1 MKLQFTK
8 MHGAGNDFIVI
19 DAINQDIAFTPAQW
33 QRLADRRFGIGAD
46 QILVVEKPRLPG
58 CDFRYRIYNN
68 DGGEVEQCGNGAR
81 AFVKFVSEKGLS
93 DKASIR
99 VETMAGIIAPRLEL
113 DGSITVD
120 MGAPV
125 LEPAL
130 VPFDAAGLD
139 GVAEGND
146 TLWPLDLALPGQ
158 TAPVLV
164 SVVSMGNPHAVQV
177 VEDVDAQ
184 DLEQS
189 GPLIEHHPRFPR
201 RVNAGY
207 LQIIDRHH
215 VKLRVYERGAGETL
229 ACGTGACAAAVAGII
244 APRLELDGSIT
255 VDMGAPVL
263 EPALVPFD
271 AAGLDGVA
279 QGTDLLW
286 PLDLAL
292 PGHTAPVLVSVVSMG
307 NPHAVQVVDDVD
319 AQDLEVTGPRIE
331 HHPRFPRRVNAG
343 YMQVV
348 DRQHVKLRVYERG
361 AGETLA
367 CGTGACAAAVAG
379 IRRGLLDS
387 PVRISARGGEL
398 SIAWQ
403 GPGHPVLM
411 TGPAVTVFEGTIEL

>member
-1 MKLQFTK
+1 MKLHFTK

-93 DKASIR
+93 SKASIR

-130 VPFDAAGLD
+130 VPFDAAGL
-139 GVAEGND
+139 A
-146 TLWPLDLALPGQ
+146 
-158 TAPVLV
+158 
-164 SVVSMGNPHAVQV
+164 
-177 VEDVDAQ
+177 
-184 DLEQS
+184 
-189 GPLIEHHPRFPR
+189 
-201 RVNAGY
+201 
-207 LQIIDRHH
+207 
-215 VKLRVYERGAGETL
+215 
-229 ACGTGACAAAVAGII
+229 
-244 APRLELDGSIT
+244 
-255 VDMGAPVL
+255 
-263 EPALVPFD
+263 
-271 AAGLDGVA
+271 GVA